1 SINSVTSDTE
11 PSSFSNSSK
20 PWATKSASRKSQKP
34 KPLSPLHD
42 LLFGRLLFL
51 GSARDIFLPLL
62 RSGGGEGRGSP
73 FFSHASPSSPRPSP
87 PWAGGEG
94 EGARSTATTSATTT
108 H

>member
-51 GSARDIFLPLL
+51 GSGRDILPPSP
-62 RSGGGEGRGSP
+62 REVRAGGGLGWVLSG
-73 FFSHASPSSPRPSP
+73 ASSPRPSP
-87 PWAGGEG
+87 PLDGGEG
-94 EGARSTATTSATTT
+94 ESKHILARGRPAALQ
-108 H
+108 